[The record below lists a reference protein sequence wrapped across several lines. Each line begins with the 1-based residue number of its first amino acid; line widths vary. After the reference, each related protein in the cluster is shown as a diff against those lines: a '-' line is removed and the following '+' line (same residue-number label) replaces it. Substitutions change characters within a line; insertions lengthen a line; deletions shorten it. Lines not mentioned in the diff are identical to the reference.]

1 MENSKYKVGEPVK
14 LSRGGTVRRAGVS
27 AIPAVVAG
35 AILVFMV
42 FAAPRAFPQAVQ
54 AQLQQSIP
62 MPPISVP
69 IQNGALPEQQPIL
82 PQPASQPAVTGPGA
96 TSGTWTPLNNQPPF
110 IARAIFLLTDG
121 TILVQDSILTDA
133 AWWKLTPDNTGSYV
147 NGTWQRVASPPNCP
161 NGYSPLSTVY
171 SPQYYGS
178 AVLPDGRFVMIGGE
192 YDYNY
197 TYVNGTGEVWT
208 NQGAIYDP
216 VANAWTCIQAPSGW
230 NRIGD
235 AESVV
240 MPNGTF
246 MVADP
251 IISPG
256 ELATLNTT
264 TNPPTFNPPFS
275 PPGKSA
281 DQNYYNEEGWT
292 LLPDGEVLTLEIWN
306 PNDTFQTP
314 GLTYD
319 PLTQSWNS
327 AGTAPNPLVL
337 IKSGNTKYFEIGPAT
352 LRPNGTV
359 FAEGATGFNDIYN
372 IYAGTWTSGPT
383 FPNIFDSLSNT
394 REQLVAADAPA
405 ALLPDGNVL
414 TVASPVDANYPTY
427 GGWIPPA
434 VFFEFD
440 GTSLTQVA
448 APPRAPLDAS
458 YYWYLLPLPTGQI
471 LGTDSSSDVEI
482 YTPAGTP
489 KPAWAPAITSSP
501 SEIEAG
507 GANYQLTGTQFNGL
521 SQASTYGDDY
531 QAATN
536 YPLVRITNNATGHVF
551 YARTHS
557 FSTMAVATGSTP
569 VSAQFDVPAFIEL
582 GPSTITVVAN
592 GIPSQP
598 VNVFVAVPQV
608 AINVRGSGLSG
619 SNSFPSCPNGT
630 GDTCFLETV
639 TGKIQ
644 KTINGLVSGGNL
656 SVSLYADKSSALR
669 GPLFGSC
676 YPVQGTGSITSASAT
691 TALNF
696 GVLGWVCDS
705 SAPSSACMV
714 GPLSLSIVPGSGN
727 FVVAAGAGTFNALSP
742 SCFSTPNDVQVA
754 IKGVLTK

>member
-1 MENSKYKVGEPVK
+1 MGIPVTK
-14 LSRGGTVRRAGVS
+14 SRAAARVRLY
-27 AIPAVVAG
+27 AIPAVAMI
-35 AILVFMV
+35 ATFVFMV

-62 MPPISVP
+62 PPPISFA
-69 IQNGALPEQQPIL
+69 IQNGALPEQQPIVS
-82 PQPASQPAVTGPGA
+82 QPASQPAITGPGA

-121 TILVQDSILTDA
+121 TILVQDSILTDD

-147 NGTWQRVASPPNCP
+147 NGTWQQVASPPNCP

-197 TYVNGTGEVWT
+197 TYVNGSGEVWT

-230 NRIGD
+230 TRIGD
-235 AESVV
+235 APSVV
-240 MPNGTF
+240 LPNGTF
-246 MVADP
+246 MVAQP
-251 IISPG
+251 VQSQGVPLG
-256 ELATLNTT
+256 EIATLNTS
-264 TNPPTFNPPFS
+264 TNPPTFNSPFT

-281 DQNYYNEEGWT
+281 DSNSYNNEEGWT
-292 LLPDGEVLTLEIWN
+292 LLPDGEVLTLEVWN
-306 PNDTFQTP
+306 PNDLSQTP
-314 GLTYD
+314 ALTFN
-319 PLTQSWNS
+319 PLSQSWTS
-327 AGTAPNPLVL
+327 AGTAPDPLVL

-372 IYAGTWTSGPT
+372 SYTGTWTSGQS
-383 FPNIFDSLSNT
+383 FPKIFDSLSNT
-394 REQLVAADAPA
+394 TEQLVAADAPG

-414 TVASPVDANYPTY
+414 TVVSPVDTNYNFPIY

-482 YTPAGTP
+482 YTPAGSP

-521 SQASTYGDDY
+521 SQGSTYGDDY

-569 VSAQFDVPAFIEL
+569 VSAQFDVPSSIEL

-598 VNVFVAVPQV
+598 VNAYVAVPQF
-608 AINVRGSGLSG
+608 AINVTGSGLSG
-619 SNSFPSCPNGT
+619 SRTTPGCPNGT
-630 GDTCFLETV
+630 TDSCFEETV
-639 TGKIQ
+639 SGKIQ
-644 KTINGLVSGGNL
+644 KTINGLVTGGNL
-656 SVSLYADKSSALR
+656 SVSLYADMTTALR

-676 YPVQGTGSITSASAT
+676 YPVQGTGSIENASAT
-691 TALNF
+691 TSLSF

-705 SAPSSACMV
+705 NPSPSACIV
-714 GPLSLSIVPGSGN
+714 GPLSLSIVPGTGN
-727 FVVAAGAGTFNALSP
+727 FAVAAGTGTFNAQSP
-742 SCFSTPNDVQVA
+742 SCFNTPNDVQVA
-754 IKGVLTK
+754 IRGVLTK